1 MDLVHGYYQILSWAP
16 EQCPPKLMVVITVD
30 PLLSKPQ
37 LFDTLFIQH
46 SKLMIFITS
55 LQNCLLFYANISLI
69 VYVTAWKSEDKGV
82 RIMEGLRYTIWLVG
96 VSRMPLTLNTFQ
108 RLMDIYVLHDLDFDD
123 VLITRHSKD
132 KNLEHLCKVLE
143 HLSIIAARVSSVNT
157 MYQFG

>member
-1 MDLVHGYYQILSWAP
+1 MGHLNSVPQ
-16 EQCPPKLMVVITVD
+16 MVVITVD
-30 PLLSKPQ
+30 PLLSEPQ

-55 LQNCLLFYANISLI
+55 LQNCLLFYAYISLI
-69 VYVTAWKSEDKGV
+69 VYVTAWKSEDKWRV
-82 RIMEGLRYTIWLVG
+82 YCTVG

-108 RLMDIYVLHDLDFDD
+108 RLMDMDIYVLHDLDFDD
-123 VLITRHSKD
+123 ILITRHSKN

-143 HLSIIAARVSSVNT
+143 HLSITAARVSSVNT